1 MKIAKKT
8 SIKDDPSDC
17 GERLILYDSDWAN
30 PQKIIKASK
39 YITRTYTHRVPS
51 GFLLTLLRG
60 QGEPG
65 LCDEGRRHVHQLP
78 LPGRE
83 LLRQLHL
90 LLGHL

>member
-39 YITRTYTHRVPS
+39 YITRTYTHRVPLRLS
-51 GFLLTLLRG
+51 AHTSPRPRRTWTL
-60 QGEPG
+60 
-65 LCDEGRRHVHQLP
+65 
-78 LPGRE
+78 
-83 LLRQLHL
+83 
-90 LLGHL
+90 